1 MSDGIVE
8 GLLIGPS
15 QRRLFTVFRPA
26 SGRPRAALLICPPFF
41 HEQFLSYRLLTLMG
55 MRLAERGIASLRFD
69 YLGTGDSAGDEAA
82 FSLAGA
88 IADGNVA
95 LDALRQR
102 LPDVPLIVFGARAG
116 AWPAASVAASHHLP
130 LWLWQPL
137 PDGADWIHALEDMDA
152 RERASRA
159 RYPFL
164 GPVPKPV
171 DPDRLLA
178 SYCPASLRAEIA
190 QAKLADILA
199 RGDIAIDVVDDDEST
214 VLPFARRTLRFPH
227 SAGRWHAHI
236 DIRAA
241 FVTREMAACV
251 EALAQDIES
260 AAP

>member
-8 GLLIGPS
+8 GSLIGPP

-26 SGRPRAALLICPPFF
+26 SGRVRAAFLQCAPFF

-69 YLGTGDSAGDEAA
+69 YFGSGDSGGEEDA

-88 IADGNVA
+88 VADTGVA
-95 LDALRQR
+95 FDALRQR
-102 LPDVPLIVFGARAG
+102 LPGVPLIVCGARAG
-116 AWPAASVAASHHLP
+116 AWPAASVAAARRVP
-130 LWLWQPL
+130 LWLWQPV
-137 PDGADWIHALEDMDA
+137 PDGAQWIRALEDMDA
-152 RERASRA
+152 RERASHA

-164 GPVPKPV
+164 GPVPKPAN
-171 DPDRLLA
+171 PDRLIA

-190 QAKLADILA
+190 RARLVDILPN
-199 RGDIAIDVVDDDEST
+199 RDIAVDVVDDDEAAE
-214 VLPFARRTLRFPH
+214 LPFARRTLRFPH
-227 SAGRWHAHI
+227 AAGQWHAKI
-236 DIRAA
+236 DIRVA

-251 EALAQDIES
+251 DALGNGIDA